1 MLNRRTILSSLFGA
15 TTTPALIAPQP
26 KSNGTGEQRRYIMI
40 VADKNKVSRNGVARL
55 AHALS
60 KQGFQA
66 TILSVYDAPEPV
78 RVIDLSNLPEADL
91 VAAAL
96 NIIHEEARKC

>member
-26 KSNGTGEQRRYIMI
+26 KDNGTGEQRKCIMI
-40 VADKNKVSRNGVARL
+40 VTDKNKVSRHGASKLAQVLAR
-55 AHALS
+55 
-60 KQGFQA
+60 QGFQA
-66 TILSVYDAPEPV
+66 AILSVCDAPEPV

-91 VAAAL
+91 AEVRRLCA
-96 NIIHEEARKC
+96 EARR